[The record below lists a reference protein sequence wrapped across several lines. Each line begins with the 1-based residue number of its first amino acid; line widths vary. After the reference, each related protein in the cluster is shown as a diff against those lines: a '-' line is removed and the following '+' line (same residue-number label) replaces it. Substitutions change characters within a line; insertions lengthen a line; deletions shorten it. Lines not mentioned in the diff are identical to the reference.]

1 MEQRKKVIPESY
13 IPVEASRT
21 LRLEGKDYL
30 LMNDAMYTFYERS
43 MGEFSQFF
51 MALRDE
57 KKILGCRCSACG
69 IVRCPPMLTHC
80 PDCAFAPTET
90 IEVGQTGNLLSTPP
104 ITYFATSMFLDKAPF
119 GRGRVVLEGADTALS
134 IMLYT
139 TTGILTPG
147 IMKKGTEI
155 KVVFQDERTGQISD
169 IFGVPASELTPKQVQ
184 KKGLLTSELNW
195 AAVKEPD
202 LGPATEEAKR
212 VFEGALVELEAL
224 LKEMSASK
232 RASKAIEN
240 WKRTIAVKT
249 PAVEF
254 GLIIDNGKIW
264 LEKGRPRSSDFVMAT
279 EDIRVLLD
287 GLNYKGAITDAIV
300 KRKLWISKN
309 IEFVTIFKLD
319 RLARFLARE
328 KKESAAKG

>member
-1 MEQRKKVIPESY
+1 MEQIKKVIPESY

-21 LRLEGKDYL
+21 LRMEGKDYL

-80 PDCAFAPTET
+80 PDCAFAPTEPV
-90 IEVGQTGNLLSTPP
+90 EVGQTGKLLSTPP

-119 GRGRVVLEGADTALS
+119 GRGRLVLEGADTALS

-169 IFGVPASELTPKQVQ
+169 IFGVPTSELTHEQAQ
-184 KKGLLTSELNW
+184 KPGLLASELNW

-202 LGPATEEAKR
+202 LGQATEEAKR
-212 VFEGALVELEAL
+212 ASQGALVELEAL

-264 LEKGRPRSSDFVMAT
+264 LEKGRPQSPDFVMAT

-287 GLNYKGAITDAIV
+287 GLDYKGAITDAIV
-300 KRKLWISKN
+300 KRNLWISKN